1 MVEEPGFNESD
12 KKMKQA
18 DEKGCLIVDDDL
30 VVIQILSRLPVKSLM
45 RFKSVCKSWKSI
57 IEQDLNF
64 MNLHYTHSE
73 ARSGLFI
80 LRSKPIFSNSNDN
93 KKSRELS
100 LLSVDLQCDDKG
112 VVNSAN
118 LQSSKKIVQSC
129 LISTRLRFLGPVR
142 GLICFV
148 DGTAVQICNVSTGE
162 LATPWITSTV
172 LKSGVGRMHRY
183 FNPMCY
189 FGFDP
194 ATGNHKVM
202 FMWSRCKD
210 AVLPPVWE
218 VLTVGDYDARF
229 RIIDS
234 FPPPPSSCELR
245 FVDDVGV
252 CGSGGSIYWL
262 AAQGHAPWHCFPL
275 GMEKDE
281 YFEYL
286 LAFDI
291 GSEQFRIIPIPRF
304 TLTEDKDYDL
314 DRFDWSELIEMD
326 GCPTVARHYLKPDMV
341 RMWRFHDGTTS
352 DWTQVTII
360 LPSHINID
368 MDRFHSIPGK
378 DLMILEPYDRL
389 PHPPQDEDEPIDYV
403 DYLRNVMVLYSYS
416 LKNKTFSEFKVE
428 GISSLDDACS
438 TACRPLVES
447 LLPIS

>member
-1 MVEEPGFNESD
+1 
-12 KKMKQA
+12 
-18 DEKGCLIVDDDL
+18 
-30 VVIQILSRLPVKSLM
+30 M

-93 KKSRELS
+93 KK
-100 LLSVDLQCDDKG
+100 
-112 VVNSAN
+112 N
-118 LQSSKKIVQSC
+118 
-129 LISTRLRFLGPVR
+129 
-142 GLICFV
+142 
-148 DGTAVQICNVSTGE
+148 GTAVQICNVSTGE

-245 FVDDVGV
+245 FVD
-252 CGSGGSIYWL
+252 GGSIYWL
-262 AAQGHAPWHCFPL
+262 A